1 MYLQIRCQTYLLS
14 LRSSLMYHMIKHATP
29 CVKMAFWYLL
39 GKIGLFINKFVYT
52 SVLIKV
58 LNISDMCFKYG
69 HILSVHII
77 PTPVSRKRTQQQQIS
92 QEFLYI
98 RRAFGTHSDLLEHY
112 YAVNSLAS
120 RNNLKYN
127 LCTHITNYIHGH
139 LLKHCSQRNVTAH
152 LNIAS
157 GNDLVRSR
165 NKALPESMFT

>member
-1 MYLQIRCQTYLLS
+1 M
-14 LRSSLMYHMIKHATP
+14 
-29 CVKMAFWYLL
+29 
-39 GKIGLFINKFVYT
+39 
-52 SVLIKV
+52 LIKAW
-58 LNISDMCFKYG
+58 NISNMYFKYG
-69 HILSVHII
+69 HILSVYII
-77 PTPVSRKRTQQQQIS
+77 PTSVSRKRTQQQQIS

-139 LLKHCSQRNVTAH
+139 LIKHCSQRNVTAH
-152 LNIAS
+152 INIAS

-165 NKALPESMFT
+165 NKALPDSMFTYIYAAICRFYATFITIYAYTSYYISQCKQYI